1 MSQVWGD
8 GLESRANAVEV
19 LELVDRVVVEPS
31 STLVFLKRTRVLQAF
46 FGQQQHLQQQR
57 QQLQKEG
64 DSAQVVMQAFFGQKQ
79 QEQEVRKEG
88 KGATSDGQVVCFS
101 QGQDLTAV
109 RASIYADMLGK

>member
-8 GLESRANAVEV
+8 GLESRANAVEA

-46 FGQQQHLQQQR
+46 FGQQQQQV
-57 QQLQKEG
+57 QKEG
-64 DSAQVVMQAFFGQKQ
+64 NSAQVVMQAFFGQKQ

-88 KGATSDGQVVCFS
+88 KGATSGGQVVCFS